1 MWWKLGKTKRRR
13 EGREIERGKREK
25 RKKGG
30 YFNNCMK
37 EKPKIR
43 KNRLC
48 QEKEKT
54 MRTLQR

>member
-1 MWWKLGKTKRRR
+1 MWWKSGMGGYSGERKKMKRRR

-37 EKPKIR
+37 EKSLK
-43 KNRLC
+43 
-48 QEKEKT
+48 
-54 MRTLQR
+54 